1 MSGPEE
7 PRRPEEP
14 LRGLAKRLRVP
25 DPHAAKRGMASAY
38 QGAIE
43 AVAAMVLCALA
54 GWWIDGRLGSEP
66 IGLFAGM
73 GIGFAA
79 FLLRLLR
86 IQAPTLGRA
95 VRPGERNG
103 EKSETRPHA
112 PPAPS
117 ALPGPDDDEDEEP
130 GPDWTRALTPNRDDD
145 DEGSRPQ

>member
-14 LRGLAKRLRVP
+14 PRGLASRLRLP
-25 DPHAAKRGMASAY
+25 DPHAAKRSMASAY

-43 AVAAMVLCALA
+43 AVVAMVVCALA

-66 IGLFAGM
+66 IGLFVGM
-73 GIGFAA
+73 GIGFTA

-95 VRPGERNG
+95 VPPGQRSEARPPANE
-103 EKSETRPHA
+103 A
-112 PPAPS
+112 PPPPA
-117 ALPGPDDDEDEEP
+117 GPVEDGDDDED
-130 GPDWTRALTPNRDDD
+130 GPDWTRALTPNRDDED

>member
-14 LRGLAKRLRVP
+14 PRGLASRLRIP
-25 DPHAAKRGMASAY
+25 DPQATKRSMASAY

-43 AVAAMVLCALA
+43 AVAAMVMCALA
-54 GWWIDGRLGSEP
+54 GWWIDGRLGSGP
-66 IGLFAGM
+66 IGLFVGM

-95 VRPGERNG
+95 VQPGTQEAARPPRTQ
-103 EKSETRPHA
+103 K
-112 PPAPS
+112 APS
-117 ALPGPDDDEDEEP
+117 EAPIRDDDDEDP
-130 GPDWTRALTPNRDDD
+130 GADWARALTPNRDDD
-145 DEGSRPQ
+145 DEGSRPK

>member
-14 LRGLAKRLRVP
+14 PRGLASRLRIP
-25 DPHAAKRGMASAY
+25 DPHATKRSMASAY

-43 AVAAMVLCALA
+43 AVVAMVFCALA

-66 IGLFAGM
+66 IGLFVGM

-95 VRPGERNG
+95 VRPGET
-103 EKSETRPHA
+103 SETRPPA
-112 PPAPS
+112 PPAPG
-117 ALPGPDDDEDEEP
+117 GPDEDEEP
-130 GPDWTRALTPNRDDD
+130 GSDWARALTPNRDDD
-145 DEGSRPQ
+145 EGDRPQ

>member
-14 LRGLAKRLRVP
+14 PRGLASRLRIP
-25 DPHAAKRGMASAY
+25 DPQATKRSMASAY

-43 AVAAMVLCALA
+43 AVAAMVMCALA
-54 GWWIDGRLGSEP
+54 GWWIDGRLGSGP
-66 IGLFAGM
+66 IGLFVGM

-95 VRPGERNG
+95 VPPG
-103 EKSETRPHA
+103 TRGA
-112 PPAPS
+112 AQPPAPEAPS
-117 ALPGPDDDEDEEP
+117 EPQIRDADEDEDP
-130 GPDWTRALTPNRDDD
+130 GADWARVLTPNRDED
-145 DEGSRPQ
+145 DEGSRPK

>member
-14 LRGLAKRLRVP
+14 LGGLARRLRVP
-25 DPHAAKRGMASAY
+25 DPHAAKRSMASAY

-43 AVAAMVLCALA
+43 AVVAMVFCALA

-66 IGLFAGM
+66 IGLFVGM

-95 VRPGERNG
+95 VRPGEKSG
-103 EKSETRPHA
+103 EKSETRPIA

-117 ALPGPDDDEDEEP
+117 APARPDEDEEP
-130 GPDWTRALTPNRDDD
+130 GPDWARALTPNRDDD